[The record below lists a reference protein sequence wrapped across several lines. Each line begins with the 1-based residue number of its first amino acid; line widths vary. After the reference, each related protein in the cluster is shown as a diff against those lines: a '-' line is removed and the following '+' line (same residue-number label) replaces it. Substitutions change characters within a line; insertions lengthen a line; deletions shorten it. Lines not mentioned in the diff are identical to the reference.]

1 MSTKVE
7 TKKNTVKVN
16 EILNIV
22 DKVPFLQ
29 CLSIDEIEFLAAK
42 SSLRIYRKD
51 ETVYKFGDTSDRLYL
66 VLKGIVKLSKE
77 GYDQKEFVETF
88 VYNAQVFGELTLSE
102 EHVRMQNA
110 KALVAETMCLEIR
123 RETIFEMIQKNA
135 QISLCVIKLMGKRLE
150 YVQNRA
156 AALVLHD
163 ARTRIIDFIKNNVR
177 QFGQQVG
184 LEMLLKHTFTQQDIA
199 DFTGTSRQTVTTV
212 LNELRKNNKIQF
224 RRKTMLIRDL
234 ASL

>member
-1 MSTKVE
+1 MSI
-7 TKKNTVKVN
+7 TVKIN
-16 EILNIV
+16 EVLSIA

-29 CLSIDEIEFLAAK
+29 CLSVYEVEYLVAK
-42 SSLRIYRKD
+42 SSLKTFRKD
-51 ETVYKFGDTSDRLYL
+51 ENIYKFGDTSEKFFL
-66 VLKGIVKLSKE
+66 VLSGIVKLTAE
-77 GYDQKEFVETF
+77 GLEQKEFVETF
-88 VYNAQVFGELTLSE
+88 VYPTQFFGELTLSE
-102 EHVRMQNA
+102 EQIRMQNA
-110 KALVAETMCLEIR
+110 ISLVPETICLEIKK
-123 RETIFEMIQKNA
+123 ETVYDMIEKNSNLA
-135 QISLCVIKLMGKRLE
+135 LCVIKLIGKRLE

-156 AALVLHD
+156 SSLVLHD

-234 ASL
+234 ASLQ

>member
-1 MSTKVE
+1 MSII
-7 TKKNTVKVN
+7 VKIN
-16 EILNIV
+16 EVLNLT

-29 CLSIDEIEFLAAK
+29 CLSVYEVEYLVAK
-42 SSLRIYRKD
+42 SSLKTFRKD
-51 ETVYKFGDTSDRLYL
+51 ENIYKFGDTSEKFYL
-66 VLKGIVKLSKE
+66 VLSGIVKLSRE

-88 VYNAQVFGELTLSE
+88 VYTGQFFGELTLSE
-102 EHVRMQNA
+102 EQIRMQNA
-110 KALVAETMCLEIR
+110 IALVPETVCLEIKK
-123 RETIFEMIQKNA
+123 ELVYEMIEKNSTLA
-135 QISLCVIKLMGKRLE
+135 ICVIKLIGKRLE

-156 AALVLHD
+156 SSLVLHD
-163 ARTRIIDFIKNNVR
+163 ARTRIVDFIKNNVR

-234 ASL
+234 ASLQ

>member
-1 MSTKVE
+1 M
-7 TKKNTVKVN
+7 KVN

-51 ETVYKFGDTSDRLYL
+51 ETVFKFGDTSDRLYL

-88 VYNAQVFGELTLSE
+88 VYNAQFFGELTLSE

-110 KALVAETMCLEIR
+110 KALVADTLCLEIR

-135 QISLCVIKLMGKRLE
+135 QISLCVIKMMGKRLE

>member
-1 MSTKVE
+1 MKISEVFSIVE
-7 TKKNTVKVN
+7 
-16 EILNIV
+16 
-22 DKVPFLQ
+22 KVPFLQ
-29 CLSIDEIEFLAAK
+29 CLSIEEVEYLASK
-42 SSLRIYRKD
+42 SIVRTLRKD
-51 ETVYKFGDTSDRLYL
+51 ETIFKFGDTSEKFYL
-66 VLKGIVKLSKE
+66 VLKGIIKLSKE

-88 VYNAQVFGELTLSE
+88 VYTGQFFGELTLAE

-110 KALVAETMCLEIR
+110 SALVADSYCLEIKKD
-123 RETIFEMIQKNA
+123 TIFGMIEKNNA
-135 QISLCVIKLMGKRLE
+135 LALCVIKMMGKRLE

-156 AALVLHD
+156 SSLVLND

-212 LNELRKNNKIQF
+212 LNELRKTNKIQF
-224 RRKTMLIRDL
+224 RRKTMLIRDMS
-234 ASL
+234 SL

>member
-1 MSTKVE
+1 
-7 TKKNTVKVN
+7 VKIN

-22 DKVPFLQ
+22 EKVPFLQ
-29 CLSIDEIEFLAAK
+29 CLSLDEVEYLAAK
-42 SSLRIYRKD
+42 SVLRTYRRD
-51 ETVYKFGDTSDRLYL
+51 ESIYKFGDTSEKFYL
-66 VLKGIVKLSKE
+66 VLKGLVKLSKE

-88 VYNAQVFGELTLSE
+88 VYQAQCFGELTLSE

-110 KALVAETMCLEIR
+110 SALVSDAVCLEIR
-123 RETIFEMIQKNA
+123 KDTIYDMIQKNNA
-135 QISLCVIKLMGKRLE
+135 LAICVIKMMGKRLE

-156 AALVLHD
+156 SSLVLHD

-234 ASL
+234 SSL

>member
-1 MSTKVE
+1 MIHY
-7 TKKNTVKVN
+7 VKIN

-22 DKVPFLQ
+22 EKVPFLQ
-29 CLSIDEIEFLAAK
+29 CLSIEEVEYLSAK
-42 SSLRIYRKD
+42 STLRNFRKD
-51 ETVYKFGDTSDRLYL
+51 EFIYKFGDTSEKFYL

-88 VYNAQVFGELTLSE
+88 VYSGQFFGELTLSE

-110 KALVAETMCLEIR
+110 IALISDSMCLEIR
-123 RETIFEMIQKNA
+123 KDTIFEMIEKNSSL
-135 QISLCVIKLMGKRLE
+135 SLCVIKLMGKRLE

-156 AALVLHD
+156 SSLVLHD

-212 LNELRKNNKIQF
+212 LNELRKTNKIQF

-234 ASL
+234 SSL